1 MIKKA
6 VLPLLLAPFLMVF
19 ASISHASPY
28 FYSDEY
34 PSPSE
39 ACAARISNVKLNTTT
54 GAYNTFT
61 SAVYEGSG
69 SYLCKHI
76 THYPET
82 GGTSNEKS
90 IYSIKSYNCSGS
102 EYCNYAQ
109 SHPEA
114 LPKRT
119 DEECSSSNG
128 STIRV
133 SSGAANALNAGGS
146 FKTHGGACSVS
157 STGGVEACD
166 ASGECIVSVES
177 TSTDEYG
184 TWSDDSALN
193 GAWPD
198 GDSEGT
204 YSEIDLN
211 VPDYLTSLEGSSC
224 TDNSSCVSIGDTDYM
239 VDWDSA
245 PDYFEYVG
253 SDGNTYSNPNS
264 GGGSG
269 GSGGGND
276 DDDDSGDNGGSDPSD
291 PDDPDD
297 DGGSDPTDPDN
308 PDDDNDS
315 GSGGND
321 SGGSDGGSDDDDAD
335 NDGGSGGGSGGGSD
349 GGSSVPDFDFDE
361 SGIIEAV
368 GSAGEANQSAI
379 DAMSGD
385 VTGAISDQTDT
396 LSDNIDGAAD
406 GLMDGITD
414 ALNGFVDDLADNFTE
429 DLGSD
434 DDLFDSSGMDDTLED
449 VSQEEQQYDD
459 DVRGLMDEIGED
471 DTSGIAEQVTS
482 RLPSLPS
489 GGCTP
494 MQFGPMEISC
504 RAFTTIQQWLTWIV
518 YFWTV
523 VSVVDTFFRSS
534 QRTA

>member
-19 ASISHASPY
+19 SLHAFAGKTYYLTSASKHSSPAGACSAYDFSDSISFGYVSSDGPGGFICMGRVQTSPNGY
-28 FYSDEY
+28 INNANLKEGSISTCSSDEDWCNNDDQY
-34 PSPSE
+34 NSFVL
-39 ACAARISNVKLNTTT
+39 SNPN
-54 GAYNTFT
+54 
-61 SAVYEGSG
+61 
-69 SYLCKHI
+69 
-76 THYPET
+76 
-82 GGTSNEKS
+82 
-90 IYSIKSYNCSGS
+90 
-102 EYCNYAQ
+102 
-109 SHPEA
+109 A
-114 LPKRT
+114 LPKVD
-119 DEECSSSNG
+119 DEKCQSSNG

-177 TSTDEYG
+177 ISTDEYG
-184 TWSDDSALN
+184 TWSQDSSLN
-193 GAWPD
+193 GAWPG

-211 VPDYLTSLEGSSC
+211 VPDYLTPLGESSC
-224 TDNSSCVSIGDTDYM
+224 TDNSSCVTIGDTDYM

-269 GSGGGND
+269 GGDGN
-276 DDDDSGDNGGSDPSD
+276 DSGDT
-291 PDDPDD
+291 
-297 DGGSDPTDPDN
+297 GGSDPTDPDN
-308 PDDDNDS
+308 PGDDGGSGSGGDDGGSNDDDDNDN
-315 GSGGND
+315 G
-321 SGGSDGGSDDDDAD
+321 GGSD
-335 NDGGSGGGSGGGSD
+335 GGSGGGSD
-349 GGSSVPDFDFDE
+349 GGSSVPDFEFDE

-368 GSAGEANQSAI
+368 GSAGQANQSAI

-385 VTGAISDQTDT
+385 ITGAINGQTDT
-396 LSDNIDGAAD
+396 LSDIIDGAAD
-406 GLMDGITD
+406 GLLEGITD
-414 ALNGFVDDLADNFTE
+414 ALDGFVDDLADTFTE
-429 DLGSD
+429 DLGSG
-434 DDLFDSSGMDDTLED
+434 DDLFDSSGMDETLD
-449 VSQEEQQYDD
+449 GVSQEEAEYGDE
-459 DVRGLMDEIGED
+459 VRGLMGQIGED
-471 DTSGIAEQVTS
+471 ESSSIAEQVTS

-489 GGCTP
+489 GSCTP